1 MLTISHT
8 PEPYSSTTLTL
19 SADEQYP
26 QHGRDPI
33 SSILITPATLPHAG
47 RAGDPV
53 FFQEIHVSGKTNKC
67 GTFGDTAELPA
78 HLQGLVSQVMA
89 DYIRTGPV
97 PAVPPLSK
105 QAERMRSGSAAAR
118 LGRRLGKGQWSR

>member
-1 MLTISHT
+1 MPTINRT
-8 PEPYSSTTLTL
+8 PEPYSSTTLSL
-19 SADEQYP
+19 SAAEQYP

-47 RAGDPV
+47 RPGDPV
-53 FFQEIHVSGKTNKC
+53 FFQEIHVSGKARKC

-105 QAERMRSGSAAAR
+105 QAERVRAQRGPSF
-118 LGRRLGKGQWSR
+118 LGVRRGKGRWV